1 MVGFKAKRLKC
12 DKT

>member
-1 MVGFKAKRLKC
+1 MVGFKAKQLKC